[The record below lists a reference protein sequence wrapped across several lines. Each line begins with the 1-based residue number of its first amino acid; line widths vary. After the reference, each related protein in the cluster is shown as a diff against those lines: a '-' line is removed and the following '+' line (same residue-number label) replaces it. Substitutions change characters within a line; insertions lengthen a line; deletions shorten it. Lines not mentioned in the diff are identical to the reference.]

1 MRTAYELV
9 SEELQCAFGRAKI
22 RYDSRVKAIRFE
34 VGQYVLYTNPA
45 AKPQLTQKWILQ
57 TTGPHLI
64 VQKLNVNYRI
74 QLQPAGRV
82 MTVHI
87 DRLVRYEGE
96 ISAEWRRFAERLFL
110 ADTQGSSNP
119 VVTGPPAGNSFP
131 TAEASA
137 PAGNSFAASEH
148 SSGAELDINAPAGN
162 PFPAAATAARPQHQ
176 HRPPARYQQLS
187 TANRVNSWPTA
198 KPPSDTFPA
207 ARPDFQ
213 LGLGSANSIGHSGWE
228 AGYAKVVDKTNHH
241 FVSSEVSGS
250 HKSYSKSR

>member
-64 VQKLNVNYRI
+64 VQKLNNVNYRI
-74 QLQPAGRV
+74 QLKPAGRV

-96 ISAEWRRFAERLFL
+96 ISAKWRRFAERLIP

-119 VVTGPPAGNSFP
+119 VVAGPPAGNPFP
-131 TAEASA
+131 AAEASA
-137 PAGNSFAASEH
+137 PAGNSFA
-148 SSGAELDINAPAGN
+148 
-162 PFPAAATAARPQHQ
+162 
-176 HRPPARYQQLS
+176 
-187 TANRVNSWPTA
+187 
-198 KPPSDTFPA
+198 PPSIRQVRSWTLMCLRETHFPQRLRLLGRSVSTDHPHA
-207 ARPDFQ
+207 ISSYRQLIGSIVGPLPSHRLTHFQ
-213 LGLGSANSIGHSGWE
+213 QPGQI
-228 AGYAKVVDKTNHH
+228 
-241 FVSSEVSGS
+241 SS
-250 HKSYSKSR
+250 